1 MSINFIYLL
10 FFSLLLGVIVI
21 KLIFVYFRWVFWLIV
36 AIVLLIFMSWSLSLR
51 GYFDIG
57 VILFILLGVL
67 FYLKNI
73 RLIIWW

>member
-36 AIVLLIFMSWSLSLR
+36 VIVLLIFMSWSLSLR